1 MADQQSLVTK
11 GSPPTVR
18 IGPFHVGVG
27 HPVLVVAEIGINH
40 NGDLSIAKRLIE
52 QAARAGCHA
61 VKFQKRTVS
70 VVYSEEELAK
80 QRQVPPHTGIMENAV
95 RRGVLSPEAVTRLQA
110 SNFENTTNG
119 DLKYALEFTAEEY
132 AEIDRYCKE
141 LGIMWFASPWDEG
154 SVDFLEQFNPPCH
167 KVASASI
174 TDQVLLERLR
184 DTGRPIILSTGM
196 STHSE
201 VARAVEIVGQG
212 SLVLLHTVSTYPT
225 KNEGE
230 LNIRMIDTLRGW
242 FPEVPVG
249 YSGHEM
255 DLLPSFVAV
264 SLGAVMIERHFTL
277 DRSMWGSDQQASIS
291 FPEMRE
297 LVEGIARI
305 SSILGDGRKTVT
317 PGEMEV
323 MRKLRRRYYY

>member
-1 MADQQSLVTK
+1 MSNQESLVTK
-11 GSPPTVR
+11 GSSSTVR
-18 IGPFHVGVG
+18 IGSFTVGVG
-27 HPVLVVAEIGINH
+27 QPALVIAEIGINH
-40 NGDLSIAKRLIE
+40 NGDISIAKRLIE
-52 QAARAGCHA
+52 EAVRAGCSA

-70 VVYSEEELAK
+70 VVYAEVELAK

-95 RRGVLSPEAVTRLQA
+95 RRGILTPEAVTRLEG
-110 SNFENTTNG
+110 SNFENNTNG
-119 DLKYALEFTAEEY
+119 DLKYALEFTEEEY
-132 AEIDRYCKE
+132 AEIDRFCKE

-154 SVDFLEQFNPPCH
+154 SVDFLEKFNPPCH

-174 TDQVLLERLR
+174 TDQGLLERLR

-212 SLVLLHTVSTYPT
+212 NLVLLHTVSTYPT

-230 LNIRMIDTLRGW
+230 LNIRMIETLRGW
-242 FPEVPVG
+242 FPDVLVG

-291 FPEMRE
+291 FSEMRE
-297 LVEGIARI
+297 LVEGVSRI
-305 SSILGDGRKTVT
+305 TAILGDGKKSVT
-317 PGEMEV
+317 PGEIEV
-323 MRKLRRRYYY
+323 QRKLRRKSYY